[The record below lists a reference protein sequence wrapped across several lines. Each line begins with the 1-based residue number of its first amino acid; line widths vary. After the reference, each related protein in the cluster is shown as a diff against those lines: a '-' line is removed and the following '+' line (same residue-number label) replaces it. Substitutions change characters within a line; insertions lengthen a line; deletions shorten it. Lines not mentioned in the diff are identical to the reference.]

1 MMDCWSY
8 EPGNRPVAADLH
20 EQITHLLTEIEL
32 GHENNLYIVN
42 NQPTAKGE
50 LSAQHE
56 SYSTLNSNIES
67 QHETHHDEIE
77 HIFTRNPTIPPKKF
91 PKVRFFL
98 FKINGNYQNILG
110 SWERLFNFEN
120 DFERSSRPKC
130 LEFLPVWRFLNFY
143 QGCTFRLFFVI
154 HIRYRFEC

>member
-67 QHETHHDEIE
+67 QHETQHDEIE

-91 PKVRFFL
+91 PKVRFFYSKL
-98 FKINGNYQNILG
+98 KEIIKI
-110 SWERLFNFEN
+110 SWES
-120 DFERSSRPKC
+120 SSRPKC
-130 LEFLPVWRFLNFY
+130 FEFLSVF
-143 QGCTFRLFFVI
+143 
-154 HIRYRFEC
+154 